1 MVIQDRNI
9 MRATPIT
16 REPLK
21 IEAHKSITKELIK
34 TKKQKIEIQGA
45 IQDRNTRE
53 TLKIEKQRLHRKK
66 QGSIRTETE
75 GSLMANLTCI
85 TTS

>member
-53 TLKIEKQRLHRKK
+53 TLR
-66 QGSIRTETE
+66 
-75 GSLMANLTCI
+75 
-85 TTS
+85 